1 MCLYKFSQI
10 VFGIEVSK
18 EATTSLPWEKTSPHS
33 VIHVV
38 LRKLQAL
45 AEEVSFDFSGTGLST
60 SICVSAPLQK
70 IVR

>member
-10 VFGIEVSK
+10 VFGIEFSK
-18 EATTSLPWEKTSPHS
+18 EATTSLPSEKTSPHS
-33 VIHVV
+33 VIRVV
-38 LRKLQAL
+38 LCKLQAL
-45 AEEVSFDFSGTGLST
+45 AEEVSFDFSEIGLST